1 VNIRISNSTYYLVMA
16 GRREENNDLAD
27 VKVEVVKDDVTDVC
41 VLCEKEGHMGKD
53 CKEIV
58 CILCGSRGHLME
70 ECGDIIEEDI
80 DQDAKVRSLGDTPMS
95 DSKREKPA
103 IRLKNL
109 TDLLE
114 KEGRSKLI
122 SLEEIVNTPQAVPTT
137 VKEQPQVV
145 SKDDVKF
152 HRSMIK
158 MFEKT
163 TPPDVIALFKQKYCG
178 LCCIKFSCEKFAKKH
193 YEGKGHESLI
203 RKKTFRNRPMGWQMV
218 FHALISV
225 DPEGASE
232 DEIFDYIIETFSAH
246 ISDDLKQVR
255 AEMVATIKDMVER
268 FHNVIESAGIYRLRD
283 RKPGDAPKPVP
294 EGLVEKKKSGED
306 ADDTKPGS
314 YIQSSYQRR
323 PGSRNYDRDIVKRS
337 SDFDRDRRYRRE
349 RSSRG
354 ESDRGR
360 SHRDRSRS
368 RGRDH
373 RRSGHRHRS
382 RSSHRRRSSAERRS
396 DKSLNY
402 NAEPE
407 IIPNFVISKP
417 NQNCYAPANQQVL
430 TYYQPYS
437 LPTFVTTASQG
448 TAEFSSLVTG
458 FLSASQTQQVLTPP
472 PTPEEF

>member
-1 VNIRISNSTYYLVMA
+1 VKNIVVSIKSIESVNLRSSSSTHYWVMA
-16 GRREENNDLAD
+16 GRREENNDPAD
-27 VKVEVVKDDVTDVC
+27 VKVEVVKDDLTDVC

-58 CILCGSRGHLME
+58 CILCCSRGHLME

-80 DQDAKVRSLGDTPMS
+80 DQDAKVRSPADTPMS
-95 DSKREKPA
+95 GSKREKPA

-114 KEGRSKLI
+114 KEGGSKLI

-145 SKDDVKF
+145 SKAEVKF
-152 HRSMIK
+152 QRSMIK

-283 RKPGDAPKPVP
+283 RKPCDAPKPVP
-294 EGLVEKKKSGED
+294 EGLVEKKRSGEG

-314 YIQSSYQRR
+314 YMQSSDQRR
-323 PGSRNYDRDIVKRS
+323 LGSRNYDGDIVKRS
-337 SDFDRDRRYRRE
+337 SDFERDRRCRRE

-354 ESDRGR
+354 ESYRGR

-368 RGRDH
+368 RGRDQ
-373 RRSGHRHRS
+373 RRSSHRHRS
-382 RSSHRRRSSAERRS
+382 RSSHRRRSPADRRIMM
-396 DKSLNY
+396 Y
-402 NAEPE
+402 
-407 IIPNFVISKP
+407 V
-417 NQNCYAPANQQVL
+417 
-430 TYYQPYS
+430 
-437 LPTFVTTASQG
+437 
-448 TAEFSSLVTG
+448 
-458 FLSASQTQQVLTPP
+458 
-472 PTPEEF
+472 

>member
-1 VNIRISNSTYYLVMA
+1 LYILLVMA
-16 GRREENNDLAD
+16 GGREENNDLAD

-58 CILCGSRGHLME
+58 CILCCSRGHLME

-80 DQDAKVRSLGDTPMS
+80 DEDAKMS
-95 DSKREKPA
+95 DSKRERPA

-114 KEGRSKLI
+114 KEGGSKLI

-137 VKEQPQVV
+137 VKEQHQVV
-145 SKDDVKF
+145 SKEDVKF

-193 YEGKGHESLI
+193 YEGMGHESLI

-255 AEMVATIKDMVER
+255 ADMVATIKDMVER

-294 EGLVEKKKSGED
+294 EGLVEKKKSGEG
-306 ADDTKPGS
+306 ADDTKPGN
-314 YIQSSYQRR
+314 YIQSSYQKR

-382 RSSHRRRSSAERRS
+382 RSSHRRRSPAERRPV
-396 DKSLNY
+396 KSLNY
-402 NAEPE
+402 KAEPE
-407 IIPNFVISKP
+407 IIPNFVISKS
-417 NQNCYAPANQQVL
+417 NRNCYAPANQQVL

-448 TAEFSSLVTG
+448 TAEFSSLVAG
-458 FLSASQTQQVLTPP
+458 FLSATQTQQVLTPP

>member
-1 VNIRISNSTYYLVMA
+1 MA
-16 GRREENNDLAD
+16 GGREENNDSAD

-58 CILCGSRGHLME
+58 CILCCSRGHLME

-80 DQDAKVRSLGDTPMS
+80 DEDAKMS
-95 DSKREKPA
+95 DSKRERPA

-114 KEGRSKLI
+114 KEGGSKLI
-122 SLEEIVNTPQAVPTT
+122 SLAEIVNTPQAVPTT
-137 VKEQPQVV
+137 VKEQHQVV
-145 SKDDVKF
+145 SKEDVKF

-193 YEGKGHESLI
+193 YEGMGHESLI

-255 AEMVATIKDMVER
+255 ADMVATIKDMVER

-294 EGLVEKKKSGED
+294 EGLVEKKKSGEG
-306 ADDTKPGS
+306 ADDTKPGN
-314 YIQSSYQRR
+314 YIQSSYQKR

-382 RSSHRRRSSAERRS
+382 RSSHRRRSPAERRPV
-396 DKSLNY
+396 KSLNY
-402 NAEPE
+402 KAEPE

-417 NQNCYAPANQQVL
+417 NRNYCYAPANQQVL

-448 TAEFSSLVTG
+448 TAEFSSLVAG
-458 FLSASQTQQVLTPP
+458 FLSATQTQQVLTPP